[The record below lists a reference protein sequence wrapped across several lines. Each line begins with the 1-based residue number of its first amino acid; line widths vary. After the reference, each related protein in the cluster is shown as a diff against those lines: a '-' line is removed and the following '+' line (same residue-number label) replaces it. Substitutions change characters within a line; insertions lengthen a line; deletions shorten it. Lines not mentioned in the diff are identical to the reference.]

1 MADVEKRID
10 NLRKIINYHR
20 RLYHE
25 LDMPVIPDDEYD
37 ALFRELTILE
47 EQHPEFASEDSPTRQ
62 AGYKPS
68 ERFKKVRHE
77 VYMGS
82 LTDVFSFE
90 ELEDFISKANEGAPS
105 QVEFSVENKID
116 GLSVSLIYENGYLT
130 EASTRGDGYIG
141 EDVTANI
148 MTVRSVPKTIGYKGL
163 LEVRGEIYM
172 PIDSFVELNN
182 RRMDSGEKTFANPRN
197 AAAGSLRQLDA
208 RITAERRLDMFA
220 FNIQRC
226 GMDFTR
232 HSEGLDF
239 LSSLGFS
246 VIDHCISSEKDRIE
260 QLVTEIGEK
269 RGSIGYDIDGAVIKA
284 DLISERARLGENLS
298 TPKWAVAFKFPP
310 EKKETVLKSIE
321 VNVGRTGVITP
332 YAVFDQVHLAG
343 TNVTKATLHNADFIS
358 ERDIRVGD
366 TVIVRKAG
374 EIIPEILGINAA
386 LRPAD
391 SVPFTMPDKCPSCG
405 GPIIRDEGESAYRCV
420 NPACPA
426 QLHRNIV
433 HFVSTD
439 AMNIIGL
446 GESIIKSLIDS
457 RLVSDCSDLY
467 YLDAKDLA
475 SLDRMGEKS
484 AASIIGG
491 IEASKERG
499 LDRLIYALGIREV
512 GVKAARSLA
521 NRLRDIENFFT
532 ASVEDMT
539 SIDDIGEITA
549 GYVREYFDNPKTR
562 AVIDKL
568 RSAGVKTSISEAEIP
583 DENGLFKGK
592 TFVLTGT
599 LPSMSRN
606 EAAALIEKQGGKI
619 SSSVS
624 KKTDYVVAGD
634 APGSKLAKAN
644 ELGISV
650 IDESGLLGML
660 DSENG

>member
-1 MADVEKRID
+1 MADIDKRITD
-10 NLRKIINYHR
+10 LRRIINHHR

-25 LDMPVIPDDEYD
+25 LDRPVISDAEYD
-37 ALFRELTILE
+37 ALFRELTELE
-47 EQHPEFASEDSPTRQ
+47 ERYPEYTSDDSPTKQ

-68 ERFKKVRHE
+68 DKFKKVRHE

-82 LTDVFSFE
+82 LTDVFSFS
-90 ELEDFISKANEGAPS
+90 ELEDFISKANEEAARP
-105 QVEFSVENKID
+105 VEFSVEQKID

-130 EASTRGDGYIG
+130 EASTRGDGYTG

-148 MTVRSVPKTIGYKGL
+148 MTIASIPKAIEYKGL
-163 LEVRGEIYM
+163 LEVRGEVYM
-172 PIDSFVELNN
+172 PQSSFEELNN
-182 RRMDSGEKTFANPRN
+182 RRIDNGEKTFANPRN

-208 RITAERRLDMFA
+208 RITAERSLDMFA

-226 GMDFTR
+226 DTVFER

-239 LSSLGFS
+239 LSSQGFT
-246 VIDHCISSEKDRIE
+246 VIGHNIVSDTEKIE
-260 QLVTEIGEK
+260 TLITDIGES

-284 DLISERARLGENLS
+284 DLISERIRLGENLN
-298 TPKWAVAFKFPP
+298 TPKWAVAYKFPP
-310 EKKETVLKSIE
+310 EEKETILKAIE

-332 YAVFDQVHLAG
+332 YAVFDQVRLAG

-374 EIIPEILGINAA
+374 EIIPEILGVNKS
-386 LRPAD
+386 LRPEG
-391 SVPFTMPDKCPSCG
+391 SVPFSMPDVCPSCG
-405 GPIIRDEGESAYRCV
+405 GKIVRDEGEAAYRCV
-420 NPACPA
+420 NPVCPA

-439 AMNIIGL
+439 AMNIVGL
-446 GESIIKSLIDS
+446 GEMIIKSLIDS
-457 RLVSDCSDLY
+457 GLISDFADLY
-467 YLDAKDLA
+467 YLKSEDLA

-484 AASIIGG
+484 AANLINS
-491 IEASKERG
+491 IEASKSRG

-521 NRLRDIENFFT
+521 VKFRDIEALFS
-532 ASVEDMT
+532 ASVDDIT
-539 SIDDIGEITA
+539 SIDDIGGITA
-549 GYVREYFDNPKTR
+549 GYVREYFDNPKARLIT
-562 AVIDKL
+562 DKL
-568 RSAGVKTSISEAEIP
+568 KDAGVVMSLPEAEAS
-583 DENGLFKGK
+583 DENELFKGK

-599 LPSMSRN
+599 LPTMTRSD
-606 EAAALIEKQGGKI
+606 AAALIEKHGGKV

-634 APGSKLAKAN
+634 APGSKLTNAVK
-644 ELGISV
+644 LGVTV
-650 IDESGLLGML
+650 IDEEKLISMIG
-660 DSENG
+660 S